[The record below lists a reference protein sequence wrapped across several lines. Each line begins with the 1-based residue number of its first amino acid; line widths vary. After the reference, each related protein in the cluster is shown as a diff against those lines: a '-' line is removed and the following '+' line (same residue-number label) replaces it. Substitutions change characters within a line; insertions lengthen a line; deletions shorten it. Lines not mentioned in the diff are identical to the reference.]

1 MTYEGA
7 RSLTGPF
14 LGMLGASGFIVGTV
28 TGFGEFLGY
37 ALRLVSGRW
46 ADRSRLYWPITL
58 GGYIVQMVA
67 VPALALS
74 GTWPIAA
81 TLILLERIGRA
92 TRNPPRDVM
101 LAQAGEQMGRG
112 WAFGVNEAMD
122 QIGALIGPLAIASL
136 LVWKGSFQLAF
147 ASLAIPALITLL
159 LVFGARVIFPDA
171 GRVEREPQTSQ
182 VGHYPPAYWW
192 YCLGAGLVGFG
203 FADHSLI
210 AFHLSRTQVVPNEW
224 IPVFYA
230 LAMGAGGLGSLII
243 GKLFDRV
250 GLLVL
255 LPATIVVAAY
265 APLAFLGGFTL
276 SLIGALLWGI
286 GLGAHESVMQAV
298 VAQMVPRERLGS
310 AYGVFGAAFGVAWFA
325 GSAALGALYD
335 FSVAAAVAL
344 AVIAQLVAVVPIWI
358 AAEALNKQGG
368 RSMSAIAETEEQNS
382 RTGSTLEVLRIF
394 AKLGVTCFWRSDR
407 AYRLFPGRVRR
418 TPEMESTNPLTLISL
433 ACASSCPVPPAA
445 RSGFRSG

>member
-1 MTYEGA
+1 MSANPMSVQTQAQPHWSRSTALSFVLMFGAVNLFADMTYEGA
-7 RSLTGPF
+7 RSVTGPF
-14 LGMLGASGFIVGTV
+14 LGVLGASGFIVGAV

-46 ADRSRLYWPITL
+46 ADSSRLYWPITL
-58 GGYIVQMVA
+58 GGYIVQMIS

-74 GTWPIAA
+74 GSWPLAA
-81 TLILLERIGRA
+81 ILILLERIGRA

-122 QIGALIGPLAIASL
+122 QFGALLGPLAIAGL
-136 LVWKGSFQLAF
+136 LAWKGSFQLAF
-147 ASLAIPALITLL
+147 ASLALPALVTLL
-159 LVFGARVIFPDA
+159 LVFGARVTFPDA
-171 GRVEREPQTSQ
+171 GRIEREPQTSQ
-182 VGHYPPAYWW
+182 VGRYPPAYWW

-203 FADHSLI
+203 FADFSLI
-210 AFHLSRTQVVPNEW
+210 AFHFSQAHIVPNPW

-243 GKLFDRV
+243 GKLFDRF

-255 LPATIVVAAY
+255 LPVTVVVAVY
-265 APLAFLGGFTL
+265 APLAFFGGFTL
-276 SLIGALLWGI
+276 ALIGALLWGI
-286 GLGAHESVMQAV
+286 GLGAHESVMQAA

-310 AYGVFGAAFGVAWFA
+310 AYGAFGAAFGVAWFA

-344 AVIAQLVAVVPIWI
+344 AVVTQLLAVVPI
-358 AAEALNKQGG
+358 
-368 RSMSAIAETEEQNS
+368 AI
-382 RTGSTLEVLRIF
+382 
-394 AKLGVTCFWRSDR
+394 
-407 AYRLFPGRVRR
+407 
-418 TPEMESTNPLTLISL
+418 
-433 ACASSCPVPPAA
+433 AA
-445 RSGFRSG
+445 RSMRRR